1 MPLINYLLFGH
12 LGKVSLQRPQ
22 KETHIKQQNGINN
35 STSDGLVGVGQEEH
49 ELGLSNAFKTVNF
62 RQVQQASLD
71 SVNEVRPTFIL
82 FSHQGEH
89 SEAGLN

>member
-1 MPLINYLLFGH
+1 MPGCSQQESCGFG
-12 LGKVSLQRPQ
+12 LSALV
-22 KETHIKQQNGINN
+22 
-35 STSDGLVGVGQEEH
+35 DGLVGVGQEEH

-71 SVNEVRPTFIL
+71 SVNEVWPTFIL